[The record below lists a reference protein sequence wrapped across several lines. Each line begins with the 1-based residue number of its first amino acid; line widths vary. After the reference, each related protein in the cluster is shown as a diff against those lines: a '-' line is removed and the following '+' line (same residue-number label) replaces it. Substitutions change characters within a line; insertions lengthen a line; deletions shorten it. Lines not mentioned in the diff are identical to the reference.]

1 MLKMDLEY
9 NGGIL
14 FVRLN
19 GILNRKSSYKI
30 NCYLNPVLKKHKIK
44 YLVYNLF
51 FLQDIDESGIDAIT
65 NTKVEIKENRGTIAI
80 CEVSEK
86 IRNKL
91 KRLKITK
98 IENESE
104 AFKLIEV

>member
-14 FVRLN
+14 FVRLD
-19 GILNRKSSYKI
+19 GVLNRKSSYKI

-44 YLVYNLF
+44 YLVYNFF
-51 FLQDIDESGIDAIT
+51 FLQDIDEAGVDSLI
-65 NTKVEIKENRGTIAI
+65 NTKVEIKENRGKIAI
-80 CEVSEK
+80 CEVSKEIK
-86 IRNKL
+86 NKL